1 MLLTQ
6 ALVALTP
13 VLSASDEGFHRP
25 DVNEFFPHALL
36 FGGTPFELNR
46 ILLIRL
52 LMTAVL
58 VVCFWLFAT
67 RMKVIPGR
75 AQAAMEFLIDFVRV
89 QVVENTLGKEQGK
102 RFFPIL
108 ASIFFTILFF
118 NISGIIPGLQI
129 ASTSLIGVTLV
140 LGITAYVTFIYA
152 GVKQHGG
159 HYFVKELFPA
169 GVPKPLYILIAP
181 IELVSTFVLRPLIL
195 AVRLTMNMFVG
206 HLLLVLC
213 YSATWFFI
221 FNMDGLWKLMGVGTF
236 AFGMVF
242 TLFELLMVAL
252 QTYIFTLLAASY
264 IQMAI
269 AEGH

>member
-1 MLLTQ
+1 MLTQ

-13 VLSASDEGFHRP
+13 VLSASEEGFHRP
-25 DVNEFFPHALL
+25 SVDEFYPDALL
-36 FGGTPFELNR
+36 FAGTPFELNR

-52 LMTAVL
+52 LMTAVFVL
-58 VVCFWLFAT
+58 VFWLFAS

-75 AQAAMEFLIDFVRV
+75 AQSIMELLVDFVKV
-89 QVVENTLGKEQGK
+89 QVVETTLGKEQGK

-118 NISGIIPGLQI
+118 NVTGIIPGLQI

-140 LGITAYVTFIYA
+140 LGLAAYVTFIYA

-213 YSATWFFI
+213 FSATWFFM
-221 FNMDGLWKLMGVGTF
+221 FNMDGLWKLMGVGTL
-236 AFGMVF
+236 AFGFVF
-242 TLFELLMVAL
+242 TLFELLMVVL

-264 IQMAI
+264 IQMSL